1 MRHQWLQV
9 DQSPRHQ
16 SYGFRVLFQ
25 SADQPSSPK
34 SSGITRRVTHLVA
47 VSILEG
53 KVDLIRG
60 AVSKGVLE
68 PESVDGLASELDVAH
83 LLLVRSDTN
92 DEHLAS
98 EAHRLEL
105 CQYPLT
111 LGPGGTEKKSAVK
124 LGGQSTCT

>member
-1 MRHQWLQV
+1 MCHQRLQV

-16 SYGFRVLFQ
+16 PYGFGVLFQ
-25 SADQPSSPK
+25 SADQPSSPPI
-34 SSGITRRVTHLVA
+34 SPGIARRVTHLVA
-47 VSILEG
+47 VSILER

-98 EAHRLEL
+98 EAHRLER
-105 CQYPLT
+105 CQYYHI
-111 LGPGGTEKKSAVK
+111 G
-124 LGGQSTCT
+124 

>member
-16 SYGFRVLFQ
+16 SYGFGVLFQ
-25 SADQPSSPK
+25 SADQPSSPPN
-34 SSGITRRVTHLVA
+34 SPGIARRVTHLVA

-60 AVSKGVLE
+60 AVSKGVLG
-68 PESVDGLASELDVAH
+68 PESVNGLASDLDMAH

-92 DEHLAS
+92 HEHLAS

-111 LGPGGTEKKSAVK
+111 LGPGGTVKKLAVK
-124 LGGQSTCT
+124 MGGWPV